1 MPQRP
6 LRPCAHPG
14 CPHLTAGYYC
24 PTHQQAADQRKRLEQ
39 RHYDRHHRDQKS
51 AAFYRSPEW
60 LAVREAVLVRDHGLC
75 QRCLWEG
82 RITPADTVHHI
93 VELREDWSRRLDP
106 ANLVSLCQACHNAV
120 HGRRDRRRGGRGD
133 TQGGSGNFAAAGS

>member
-24 PTHQQAADQRKRLEQ
+24 PTHQQAAEERKKREQ
-39 RHYDRHHRDQKS
+39 AHYDRHQRDRR
-51 AAFYRSPEW
+51 ATAFYRSKEW
-60 LAVREAVLVRDHGLC
+60 LATRQAVLVRDHGLC
-75 QRCLWEG
+75 QECLRQG
-82 RITPADTVHHI
+82 RITKADTVHHI

-106 ANLVSLCQACHNAV
+106 ANLISLCSACHNVV
-120 HGRRDRRRGGRGD
+120 HGLKGRP
-133 TQGGSGNFAAAGS
+133 QG